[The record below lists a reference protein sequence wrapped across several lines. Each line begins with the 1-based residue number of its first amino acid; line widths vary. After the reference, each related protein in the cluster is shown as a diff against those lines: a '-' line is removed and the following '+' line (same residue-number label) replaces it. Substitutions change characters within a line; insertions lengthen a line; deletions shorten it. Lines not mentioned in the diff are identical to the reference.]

1 MRQHSFVFAQATSRT
16 SPDWRAAHCSTWPGR
31 PSPTRHLSTP
41 GQSGPGATH
50 GIEAAVREYSLR
62 GVKKDATEK
71 DLGYFLNN
79 APACDT
85 TSSSSA
91 ACS

>member
-1 MRQHSFVFAQATSRT
+1 M
-16 SPDWRAAHCSTWPGR
+16 
-31 PSPTRHLSTP
+31 
-41 GQSGPGATH
+41 
-50 GIEAAVREYSLR
+50 REYPLG
-62 GVKKDATEK
+62 GVKKDETEK

-85 TSSSSA
+85 TSSAPA